1 MWALIE
7 KETGLLQIAEDGQFA
22 LFDSLLNAER
32 VRTASNRV
40 REIEAVEFNVTFK
53 KVEAE

>member
-1 MWALIE
+1 MWALVE
-7 KETGLLQIAEDGQFA
+7 KETNLLQITEDGQFT

-32 VRTASNRV
+32 ARTASNRAK
-40 REIEAVEFNVTFK
+40 EIEAVEFNVTFK

>member
-7 KETGLLQIAEDGQFA
+7 EETNLLQITDDGQFA

-32 VRTASNRV
+32 ARTASNRAK
-40 REIEAVEFNVTFK
+40 EIEAVEFNVAFK

>member
-1 MWALIE
+1 MWALVE
-7 KETGLLQIAEDGQFA
+7 KETNLLQITEDGQFT

-32 VRTASNRV
+32 ARTASNRAK
-40 REIEAVEFNVTFK
+40 EIEAVEFNVAFK